1 MGIINFSK
9 DKCRNCYKCIRNC
22 PIKAIKLKD
31 KHAQII
37 PSMCIGCGNCIKICP
52 HNAKEIKSDVNV
64 IKEWLKTEKVVLSL
78 SGVFPSVYY
87 LDHPRQYL
95 GVLRKLGFT
104 IIEETSIGAEAVAR
118 AYARDY
124 YSDRNFVIASSCASI
139 KNLIEIY
146 YPEYIGALSTEVSP
160 MIAHGKI
167 LREKYPDAKI
177 VYAGSCLSKKMEV
190 LEKEVR
196 GIIDGVLTF
205 DEIDDWIKEENIIP
219 NEMNAEDFDAMGN
232 SNGRLYP
239 IVGGIAKSSV
249 ENLDGS
255 RKILRLDGVQDCM
268 QFLDEMC
275 HLDKKYWIEMNA
287 CEEGCINGPG
297 NTHSQL
303 SKYEKV
309 EMLQTYIDLNVD
321 KDSEDNV
328 PNKINTRR
336 TFQAR
341 PVHHLEE
348 VPEEELEKIM
358 VQMSK
363 FNESDELN
371 CGTCG
376 YDTCRDKARAV
387 YWNMAEIEMCLPLI
401 SSKNEAISNLIITTT
416 PNAIAVLD
424 KKYRIIEFNEAAE
437 RLFNVKREDVFH
449 YNFMDVLDYNPF
461 KKLNFE
467 KENIYTGKGTFQRE
481 NRVFMEILTYIPEQE
496 LYMGIFIDITDQE
509 KQEQVFIKMQEDT
522 LSMAQRVIDKQMRV
536 AHEIAG
542 LLGETT
548 AETKVT
554 LTKLQK
560 VIGNRGDES

>member
-22 PIKAIKLKD
+22 PIKAIKLKN
-31 KHAQII
+31 KHAQIV

-52 HNAKEIKSDVNV
+52 HNAKEIQNDVDQ
-64 IKEWLKTEKVVLSL
+64 IKEWLKDEEVVLSL
-78 SGVFPSVYY
+78 SGVFPTAFN

-95 GVLRKLGFT
+95 GALRKLGFT
-104 IIEETSIGAEAVAR
+104 VIEETSIGAEAVAK
-118 AYARDY
+118 AYAKEY
-124 YSDRNFVIASSCASI
+124 YSDKKFIIASSCPSI

-146 YPEYIGALSTEVSP
+146 YPEYIDCLSNEVSP

-167 LREKYPDAKI
+167 LRKKYPKAKI
-177 VYAGSCLSKKMEV
+177 IYAGSCLAKKMEV

-205 DEIDDWIKEENIIP
+205 DEIDTWLFSEKIFPHQMPIEE
-219 NEMNAEDFDAMGN
+219 FDGMG
-232 SNGRLYP
+232 SSIGRLYP
-239 IVGGIAKSSV
+239 LVGGIAKSSV
-249 ENLDGS
+249 EDLEGD
-255 RKILRLDGVQDCM
+255 RKILRLDGVEDCM
-268 QFLDEMC
+268 GFLEEIN
-275 HLDKKYWIEMNA
+275 HLKKNYWIEMNA

-297 NTHSQL
+297 NTHSLL

-309 EMLQTYIDLNVD
+309 EMVQAYIDHNLE
-321 KDSEDNV
+321 KT
-328 PNKINTRR
+328 NTDEIPEIETYRK
-336 TFQAR
+336 FKAR
-341 PVHHLEE
+341 PMHHLEE
-348 VPEEELEKIM
+348 VPEGKLEEILT
-358 VQMSK
+358 QMGK
-363 FNESDELN
+363 FSEQDELN

-387 YWNMAEIEMCLPLI
+387 YWNMAEVDMCLPLMCNK
-401 SSKNEAISNLIITTT
+401 SEAISNLIITTT

-437 RLFNVKREDVFH
+437 HLFNVKREEVFH
-449 YNFMDVLDYNPF
+449 YNFMDILEYNPF
-461 KKLNFE
+461 RKLAFSQE
-467 KENIYTGKGTFQRE
+467 DIYTGKGIYERE

-496 LYMGIFIDITDQE
+496 LYMGIFIDITQQE
-509 KQEQVFIKMQEDT
+509 RREESYKKMQEET
-522 LSMAQRVIDKQMRV
+522 LEMAQRVIDKQMRV

-560 VIGNRGDES
+560 VIGNREVEI